1 MSGTLSVVVGTM
13 TTVLSAVVDRSR
25 SLAGGPDRL
34 RTGGVDLDRVAL
46 HLLTAGAVFVLVLP
60 VLIAALVSTKRTGIV
75 TTVGDLV
82 PGGYAVANYRRA
94 LLTLGFWR
102 FMLNSLVMSV
112 VIVAGKLALSLLAAL
127 VIVYYRFPYKNAVFL
142 FVLFTL
148 LLPVPVRFVPL
159 YRLVTDLGL
168 GNTLFAIT
176 VPYLASATTVFILR
190 QHFLS
195 IPASLVETAKL
206 DDVGPLRFLWSV
218 LIPMSRGVLVGV
230 SVIMFVYAWNQYLWP
245 LVIVNSES
253 LQVAQ
258 VGLSLLRGQASTGEV
273 AWSMVMTGSI
283 LTLLPPLALLVAF
296 RRPLLETFTVQQN

>member
-1 MSGTLSVVVGTM
+1 M
-13 TTVLSAVVDRSR
+13 
-25 SLAGGPDRL
+25 
-34 RTGGVDLDRVAL
+34 
-46 HLLTAGAVFVLVLP
+46 F
-60 VLIAALVSTKRTGIV
+60 
-75 TTVGDLV
+75 
-82 PGGYAVANYRRA
+82 
-94 LLTLGFWR
+94 
-102 FMLNSLVMSV
+102 NSLVMSV
-112 VIVAGKLALSLLAAL
+112 VVVVGKLAISLFAAL
-127 VIVYYRFPYKNAVFL
+127 VIVYYRVPYKNAIFL
-142 FVLFTL
+142 FILFTL

-159 YRLVTDLGL
+159 YRLITDLGL
-168 GNTLFAIT
+168 GNTFVAIT

-206 DDVGPLRFLWSV
+206 DDVGPFRFLWSV

-245 LVIVNSES
+245 LVIVNSEN

-283 LTLLPPLALLVAF
+283 LTLIPPLALLVAF
-296 RRPLLETFTVQQN
+296 RRPLLETFTIQQK

>member
-1 MSGTLSVVVGTM
+1 MLGTLL
-13 TTVLSAVVDRSR
+13 TVLNAAVERTRSAGGAVRSR
-25 SLAGGPDRL
+25 EGGL
-34 RTGGVDLDRVAL
+34 DLDQAGL
-46 HLLTAGAVFVLVLP
+46 HLLAIVSIFLIVLP
-60 VLIAALVSTKRTGIV
+60 VLIALIVSTKRTGIV
-75 TTVGDLV
+75 TTLGDLV
-82 PGGYAVANYRRA
+82 PGGYALSNYRRA
-94 LLTLGFWR
+94 LVTLGFWR
-102 FMLNSLVMSV
+102 FMLNSFLMSV
-112 VIVAGKLALSLLAAL
+112 VIVVGKLAVSLLAAL

-142 FVLFTL
+142 FILFTL

-159 YRLVTDLGL
+159 YRLTTELGL
-168 GNTLFAIT
+168 SNTFFAIT

-206 DDVGPLRFLWSV
+206 DGVGPLAFLRSV
-218 LIPMSRGVLVGV
+218 LVPMSRGVLVGV

-245 LVIVNSES
+245 LVIINTER

-283 LTLLPPLALLVAF
+283 LTLIPPLALLILF
-296 RRPLLETFTVQQN
+296 RGPLLETFTIQQK